1 MNNKKIVKNV
11 KEDFSLL
18 KTIYPIPGYI
28 GSESGYFFIGN
39 LMSRFLPNGG
49 RILDLGCGGMD
60 KTGLL
65 ALMGYEMP
73 GADDFQGPQHLLGH
87 IGVAPQNLVGK

>member
-11 KEDFSLL
+11 KEAFSLL

-28 GSESGYFFIGN
+28 GSESGYFFIAD

-65 ALMGYEMP
+65 ALMGYKMH
-73 GADDFQGPQHLLGH
+73 GADDFQDPWYLLGH
-87 IGVAPQNLVGK
+87 IRVVL